1 MVKATGYDNEN
12 NNEIGLAAP
21 NSEVGPHVPL
31 QPSLRSSGH
40 YVGMAVIPWRNIW
53 GPLSI
58 AKLRGHTQLVDVFY
72 DTLFKEALFDDRGA
86 WSPLIR

>member
-1 MVKATGYDNEN
+1 MRTATGYHNEN
-12 NNEIGLAAP
+12 QMGLLSFGSDAAAP
-21 NSEVGPHVPL
+21 FVPS
-31 QPSLRSSGH
+31 QAPFRSSRH
-40 YVGMAVIPWRNIW
+40 YVGMAVIPWRDIW
-53 GPLSI
+53 GTLSL